1 MHPDLEKLLELQAKD
16 LALLGTDLEIK
27 ELDRQIAAL
36 DAAQDKARAEV
47 EAARKA
53 LAESQKRREELEGV
67 IEMQRSQQ
75 EKRRA
80 RIEQVRTAREVQAL
94 MTEVDL
100 ARSIL
105 ANKESDWVK
114 AAEVT
119 QQREGAVTEAE
130 QRLAGLAGDQDGE
143 RARLAEARRGLE
155 AKRAEALA
163 SRNQSATGVERSLLL
178 RYDRLWTSRAT
189 TVVVALRGDACGACF
204 TAVPRNRR
212 SQIRAGTHIEGCE
225 ACGVIL
231 YPAET
236 EG

>member
-16 LALLGTDLEIK
+16 LALLATDQKLK
-27 ELDRQIAAL
+27 ALDDQIAAL
-36 DAAQDKARAEV
+36 NAAQDKARSDV
-47 EAARKA
+47 EAARKQ
-53 LAESQKRREELEGV
+53 LAEAVKRREELEGV
-67 IEMQRSQQ
+67 IELQRSQQ

-94 MTEVDL
+94 MTEVDM

-114 AAEVT
+114 AAET
-119 QQREGAVTEAE
+119 SQQRETAVSSAE
-130 QRLAGLAGDQDGE
+130 ERLAALTGDQDGE
-143 RARLAEARRGLE
+143 RSRLADARQALEVEREAGL
-155 AKRAEALA
+155 ADRTA
-163 SRNQSATGVERSLLL
+163 SAAGVERSLLL

-231 YPAET
+231 YPPDH